1 MKKIGVKIL
10 QEEEWQI
17 EGELL
22 LKKGKIYM
30 PKDEELR
37 IEIIQLHHDI
47 PVARY
52 GEK

>member
-30 PKDEELR
+30 PKNEELR
-37 IEIIQLHHDI
+37 IEII
-47 PVARY
+47 
-52 GEK
+52 

>member
-22 LKKGKIYM
+22 LKKEKIYI
-30 PKDEELR
+30 PKNEELR
-37 IEIIQLHHDI
+37 VEVIQLHHDI
-47 PVARY
+47 PVAIYR
-52 GEK
+52 EK

>member
-37 IEIIQLHHDI
+37 IEIIQLHHNI